1 MKEKVQHGNLKN
13 NFMFKKCLLFTLTFF
28 AFFSCAD
35 KKHEIKQEQKDTTKV
50 FGCMDTTM
58 FNYNPLANT
67 QPANVC
73 IPKFNSDSAYY
84 YIEKQV
90 SFGPRFLSSVGW
102 KNCALW
108 LEKKLNSYC
117 PNVIVQT
124 APTTTYDGKTHTL
137 KNIIAS
143 FDPNKK
149 NRVVLFAHWDTRH
162 IADYDSKNKI

>member
-35 KKHEIKQEQKDTTKV
+35 KKHEIKREQKDTTKV

-73 IPKFNSDSAYY
+73 IPKFNSDSAYS
-84 YIEKQV
+84 KSV
-90 SFGPRFLSSVGW
+90 ALSGSSHHGSH
-102 KNCALW
+102 L
-108 LEKKLNSYC
+108 
-117 PNVIVQT
+117 
-124 APTTTYDGKTHTL
+124 PTG
-137 KNIIAS
+137 AM
-143 FDPNKK
+143 
-149 NRVVLFAHWDTRH
+149 
-162 IADYDSKNKI
+162 

>member
-1 MKEKVQHGNLKN
+1 MSFIHS
-13 NFMFKKCLLFTLTFF
+13 NFFC
-28 AFFSCAD
+28 FFSCAD
-35 KKHEIKQEQKDTTKV
+35 KKHEIKQEQKKHEIKQEQKDTTKV

-73 IPKFNSDSAYY
+73 VPKFNSDSAYY

-108 LEKKLNSYC
+108 LEKN
-117 PNVIVQT
+117 
-124 APTTTYDGKTHTL
+124 
-137 KNIIAS
+137 
-143 FDPNKK
+143 
-149 NRVVLFAHWDTRH
+149 
-162 IADYDSKNKI
+162 